1 MLVGVLADSL
11 PLLDRAGF
19 LIEPFGGA
27 SYLLRAVPSIL
38 AVPDIRTALVDILEM
53 LRQDDDPLA
62 ARSEERLIAAVCKR
76 AAIKAGQS
84 LSLDEMQQLVRQLEQ
99 CESPRTCPHGRPTV
113 AHFSVEQLEK
123 EFGRR

>member
-1 MLVGVLADSL
+1 LLLGTLADSL
-11 PLLDRAGF
+11 ALLNQSGF
-19 LIEPFGGA
+19 LIEPFGGT

-38 AVPDIRTALVDILEM
+38 AVSDTSTALVDILEM
-53 LRQDDDPLA
+53 VRQDSDLLG
-62 ARSEERLIAAVCKR
+62 ARSEERLVAAVCKR
-76 AAIKAGQS
+76 AAVKAGQS
-84 LSLDEMQQLVRQLEQ
+84 LSADEMQQLVRQLEQ